1 LQENSLTRDISVI
14 FVTAAFD
21 QESETYGLQL
31 GAADYISKP
40 ISPAITLMRVR
51 NMLSIK
57 QHKKELKRIAHYDA
71 LTGIPNRVLLA
82 DRMKQAIGHTKRA
95 GKMLGVCYLDLDG
108 FKPVNDTLGH
118 QTGDQVLIEIAQRM
132 SSILREGD
140 TVARLGGDEFVV
152 LLPNLN
158 HEEECIVALKRLLE
172 VIALPICI
180 QDQSFLVTASIGVSI
195 FPNDDNDP
203 DVLLG
208 HADQAM
214 YLAKQSGKNRYHF
227 YNPIDDK

>member
-1 LQENSLTRDISVI
+1 
-14 FVTAAFD
+14 
-21 QESETYGLQL
+21 
-31 GAADYISKP
+31 
-40 ISPAITLMRVR
+40 
-51 NMLSIK
+51 
-57 QHKKELKRIAHYDA
+57 LKRIAHYDA

-82 DRMKQAIGHTKRA
+82 DRLKQAVSQTKRER
-95 GKMLGVCYLDLDG
+95 KILGICYLDLDG
-108 FKPVNDTLGH
+108 FKSVNDTLGH
-118 QTGDQVLIEIAQRM
+118 QAGDQVLIEMARRM
-132 SSILREGD
+132 GNILREGD

-158 HEEECIVALKRLLE
+158 HEEECIATLNRLHE

-180 QDQSFLVTASIGVSI
+180 QDQSFSLTSSIGVSI

-214 YLAKQSGKNRYHF
+214 YAAKQSGKNRYHF
-227 YNPIDDK
+227 YNPLDAG